1 MKAKKNR
8 GSTKGKAGKR
18 AVKDLPAKSAA
29 SVKGGAFVEE
39 ALSYKAAFDIN
50 PQPQPPQPPQPQHP
64 IKIAIV

>member
-1 MKAKKNR
+1 M
-8 GSTKGKAGKR
+8 
-18 AVKDLPAKSAA
+18 KDLPAKSAA